1 MAEPAAIVGLV
12 ASIASLVDLSAKV
25 VSRLHEFTSKFSD
38 VPKSFRSLWVRL
50 PLLTVTLQHIQS
62 QAEAGHL
69 LDDVTKALKP
79 VVDDTFEQV
88 LAVQTCLSKIHPPNS
103 ASKLE
108 RALKALESLA
118 KEDRVRQAVE
128 KMDKNNDILVLHQTT
143 RHTDMGD
150 LILEQ
155 LKELTMTS
163 KSALGSFGKDKLLS
177 LARATGKTVLEEL
190 PLQTQSMLSNSNRG
204 LLFRF

>member
-1 MAEPAAIVGLV
+1 MAEAAAIFGLV

-25 VSRLHEFTSKFSD
+25 VSRLHEFTSKSSD

-62 QAEAGHL
+62 QAEVGHL
-69 LDDVTKALKP
+69 LDDVTKALTT

-88 LAVQTCLSKIHPPNS
+88 LAVQTCLSKILPPDG

-118 KEDRVRQAVE
+118 KEDKVQQVME
-128 KMDKNNDILVLHQTT
+128 KIDKNNDILLLHRTT
-143 RHTDMGD
+143 RHVDTGD
-150 LILEQ
+150 LILAQ
-155 LKELTMTS
+155 LTELTMIS
-163 KSALGSFGKDKLLS
+163 KSA
-177 LARATGKTVLEEL
+177 
-190 PLQTQSMLSNSNRG
+190 
-204 LLFRF
+204 